1 MEETKNLA
9 AFKRIWTYVWPQWPR
24 VVAVFFW
31 SGLMA
36 CMLSVS
42 IVAMIPVL
50 KVMMGEEGLHGWVD
64 RNVCDERFGMDFY
77 LPDKSDLYNDA
88 DAMKRQLIIVSIKKD
103 SWAQQAGLELYDRI
117 LGVSQQPDGP
127 EITAAMK
134 MQEIL
139 ATCDS
144 GQSLKITVQ
153 RTDGRNTT
161 LVQAAP
167 AEPWFA
173 DTVQWVVG
181 HVPRS
186 ETAEH
191 KFQAIMV
198 IVIAMV
204 IITIFRCLARFYQ
217 SYLAAKIVNIAVMR
231 IREDVFRH
239 VMFMS
244 IGFFSARGTSDTTSR
259 ILGDVAVSGK
269 GIKVLLGKAVREPF
283 TAAAALAVAFK
294 MNWQLTTIFLSSA
307 PVVIGLFAI
316 LGKKMKRAAKKS
328 LIVTAHILGRI
339 QGAMNALPVVKVYNR
354 QQHEIDHYQKAN
366 KSLLKQNLKIAKVE
380 VGTNP
385 LLDVMGMVAM
395 AGAILVGAAW
405 VSGEYPRLQSSE
417 FFILIGLLGIAA
429 ESIRKVSNVWNHV
442 QQANAAAE
450 RVFAVMDEPREPEA
464 TDAVDLQP
472 LCNNIK
478 FNDVVFT
485 YPGANTPA
493 LKGIDLSVPA
503 GQTVAVVGPN
513 GSGKSTLVNLIPRFY
528 DPDSGQICIDGQDIH
543 QAKLASL
550 RDQISMVTQKVVTFN
565 DTIAHNIAYGK
576 PDATTDE
583 IIDAA
588 KRAFTHEFI
597 EPLPDGYDTVIGENS
612 TGFSGGQL
620 QRIVIARAILKNPQI
635 LIFDEAMSQI
645 DADSESKIHEALGE
659 IMKGRTCFLIA
670 HRFSTVISADRI
682 VVIDEGRIVADGTH
696 DELIT
701 SSDVYKRLYETQL
714 LGAK

>member
-1 MEETKNLA
+1 MEKTKNLA
-9 AFKRIWTYVWPQWPR
+9 AFKRIWAYVWPQWPR

-31 SGLMA
+31 AGLMA

-50 KVMMGEEGLHGWVD
+50 KVMMGEEGLHGYVD
-64 RNVCDERFGMDFY
+64 RNICDKRYGMDFY
-77 LPDKSDLYNDA
+77 LPNKSDLSSDA
-88 DAMKRQLIIVSIKKD
+88 KTMNRQLVVVSIKKD

-127 EITAAMK
+127 EMTAAMK

-139 ATCDS
+139 ATCTP
-144 GQSLKITVQ
+144 GQILKITLK
-153 RTDGRNTT
+153 RTDGQSATV
-161 LVQAAP
+161 VQTAP
-167 AEPWFA
+167 AQLWYA
-173 DTVQWVVG
+173 DAVQWVAG

-186 ETAEH
+186 ETDEH

-198 IVIAMV
+198 IMIAMV
-204 IITIFRCLARFYQ
+204 VITIFRCLARFYQ
-217 SYLAAKIVNIAVMR
+217 AYLGAKIVNIAVMR

-259 ILGDVAVSGK
+259 ILGDVGVTGK

-283 TAAAALAVAFK
+283 TAIAMLAVAFGI
-294 MNWQLTTIFLSSA
+294 NWQLTAIFLSSA

-316 LGKKMKRAAKKS
+316 LGKKMKRATKKT
-328 LIVTAHILGRI
+328 LVITAHILGRI

-366 KSLLKQNLKIAKVE
+366 RSLLRQNLKKAKIE

-385 LLDVMGMVAM
+385 LLDVMGMITMSA
-395 AGAILVGAAW
+395 AILVGAAW
-405 VSGEYPRLQSSE
+405 VSGEYPRLQPTE
-417 FFILIGLLGIAA
+417 FFILIGLLGGAA
-429 ESIRKVSNVWNHV
+429 ESIRKVSNVWNSI

-450 RVFAVMDEPREPEA
+450 RVFAVIDEPRELEA
-464 TDAVDLQP
+464 ADAVNLQP

-478 FNDVVFT
+478 FNDIVFT
-485 YPGANTPA
+485 YPGANTQA
-493 LKGIDLSVPA
+493 LKGINLSVPA

-513 GSGKSTLVNLIPRFY
+513 GSGKSTLVNLLPRFY
-528 DPDSGQICIDGQDIH
+528 DPDSGQIFIDGQDIH
-543 QAKLASL
+543 QSTLVSL
-550 RDQISMVTQKVVTFN
+550 RDQISMVTQKVITFN

-583 IIDAA
+583 IVDAA
-588 KRAFTHEFI
+588 KRAFAHEFI

-612 TGFSGGQL
+612 AGFSGGQL
-620 QRIVIARAILKNPQI
+620 QRMVIARAILKNPQI

-645 DADSESKIHEALGE
+645 DADSESKIHTALQE

-682 VVIDEGRIVADGTH
+682 VVIDAGRIVADGTH
-696 DELIT
+696 DELIET
-701 SSDVYKRLYETQL
+701 SDVYKRLYETQL
-714 LGAK
+714 LGT